1 MRGIRKL
8 ALDTALL
15 TAASLVMRCIGLA
28 YQVWL
33 AGRIGA
39 AGIGLWQ
46 LVVTVSMLSATLA
59 ISGIRFTTTRLI
71 SEELGRGSSGSVDS
85 AVSRCLVYA
94 AAFGCAAFLL
104 LFFGAEPIGF
114 LWIRDARTVM
124 SLRIIAFTLPLIS
137 LSSVLNGYFIASGKA
152 WKSAA
157 VQVVEQAVNVGCVMV
172 FLSHVDGSDLER
184 CCAAISRGNL
194 LADAVSLTL
203 VAALYLP
210 DRLHR
215 RTAPTA
221 KLTGRMLR
229 IAVPLAFS
237 AYARTGLSTL
247 ENLLVPRK
255 LRASGLSADRSLS
268 GYGTITGMVFPIIGS
283 PSCLLSALA
292 ELTVPELTATQ
303 VCGDTARIQKT
314 VSRLLQLT
322 LAFACTVAAVLFLC
336 ADTLGMLIYKSGS
349 VGGYIRIFAFLVPIM
364 YMDIVTDGCLKGLGQ
379 MMWSMTFNI
388 AEACIGVLLVIT
400 VLPHAALD
408 GYVFVIFFCEIFN
421 FAFSFSRLM
430 HVVRRPCP
438 TPSRTKPGFSTKYRL
453 PKKQIPTR

>member
-71 SEELGRGSSGSVDS
+71 SEELGRGSGGSVDS

-94 AAFGCAAFLL
+94 AAFGCAAFFL

-137 LSSVLNGYFIASGKA
+137 LSSVLNGYFIASGRA
-152 WKSAA
+152 WKTAA
-157 VQVVEQAVNVGCVMV
+157 VQIVEQVVNVGFVM
-172 FLSHVDGSDLER
+172 FLLSQTDGGDLER
-184 CCAAISRGNL
+184 CCAAIARGNL
-194 LADAVSLTL
+194 LADAVSLAL
-203 VAALYLP
+203 VAALYFP
-210 DRLHR
+210 ERLHR
-215 RTAPTA
+215 RGAGA
-221 KLTGRMLR
+221 ANLTGRMLR

-255 LRASGLSADRSLS
+255 LRASGLTADRSLS
-268 GYGTITGMVFPIIGS
+268 GYGTVTGMVFPIIGF

-292 ELTVPELTATQ
+292 ELTVPELTAAQ
-303 VCGDTARIQKT
+303 VCGDGARIRKT

-322 LAFACTVAAVLFLC
+322 LAFSCTVSAVLFLC
-336 ADTLGMLIYKSGS
+336 ADALGALIYRSDS

-400 VLPHAALD
+400 VLPRAALS

-421 FAFSFSRLM
+421 FIFSFSRLTYI
-430 HVVRRPCP
+430 VRRNSAA
-438 TPSRTKPGFSTKYRL
+438 PSVGKAGLAAKAGSGRQRRYP
-453 PKKQIPTR
+453 